1 MTTATAT
8 ATAIIMS
15 QSRDAWERSDGQD
28 NGQLFQLFS
37 QIKNRLRLA
46 VDAGREED
54 VKAQTKEAFS
64 KVVEFLSKTCQPQ
77 AAYGGNSK
85 PYIKSS
91 SAVSK
96 DVVYFALYLKFEQ
109 LFMYELQM
117 EKRQWR
123 LGGDDAC
130 ARQQLHLLARF
141 MRTAANLRVVSAAL
155 KATSD
160 QQFRQWVDVSQ
171 DPIKAIEDA
180 FSDILKPAEDT
191 ADNTDTQT
199 QSTQHGDVLQLLKST
214 LAEFESDLREVLM
227 AFSQGKDTYMK
238 TKEALA
244 KYGDILDYMK
254 VSNPADPIRSYQR
267 AAETLAYPMEELLV
281 GLLRWAGPRVASQ
294 GVRDMVGGPCHMGI
308 HLYERFSV
316 CGDYEKAVYKIKH
329 SLYTTL
335 KTLADFKSA
344 NDLQQISFD
353 EEKVVRKV
361 MAAFR
366 DEFHVFLV
374 AQFRVGQPIENVQ
387 EAMDNLTRVFANVD
401 SAPPQLYEALFSLRE
416 VSQRFEDSLVTFY
429 DKYSDLWERLHDV
442 QNALSRCDEVPAL
455 SNATMSMGEM
465 QNNPMQAKNVYKDF
479 MDMVN
484 NFGVDQPEPPSDDK
498 DSWDADTDEWSAKF
512 KFTLRPQDDPYSQ
525 YMRREEARKERLFQ
539 AFADF
544 LRWMGINR

>member
-1 MTTATAT
+1 MGIPVDMTTATAT

-267 AAETLAYPMEELLV
+267 AAETLAYPME
-281 GLLRWAGPRVASQ
+281 
-294 GVRDMVGGPCHMGI
+294 
-308 HLYERFSV
+308 
-316 CGDYEKAVYKIKH
+316 DYEKAVYKIKH